1 MKWTYDW
8 LKDYLN
14 TDATAEQIA
23 DTLTRTG
30 LEVEDL
36 IVPVSPIA
44 AKIVECEPLA
54 GSDHLHILKVDDGS
68 GTLRQVVCG
77 APNARVGLISALAV
91 PGCVI
96 EGHEIKSGKL
106 RGVLSDGMM
115 CSGRELGINED
126 HSGIIE
132 LPDNT
137 KIGSDVLNTE
147 TVFDAGITP
156 NRPDYLAVRGIARD
170 LSATGLGEYIA
181 PVDDF
186 PEYGTGSRNVH
197 VETEKCLGYSLCE
210 IRNIKIAPSNN
221 KISSRLRAIGI
232 NPKNAPIDAT
242 NYICYDMGQPMHCFD
257 ADEIQGD
264 ITVRMAKDG
273 EEFTDLFGTK
283 HTLKETD
290 VVIADDAGILAL
302 AGVVGGARGMTT
314 ENTKNIILESAYFNP
329 VSVRKTSKRLGIST
343 DSSYRYER
351 GIDPTL
357 TPRAL
362 ARAANIILEQ
372 CGGEIYGTVAAG
384 EFFNPPAEYG
394 GATEEFWEDWE
405 NIMKN
410 KYVPKIRY
418 TPDIFGKKTGI
429 EMDEVEQHNILFD
442 LGYEIDE
449 DDKSWILTPPSNRV
463 DVEIPENI
471 VSELIRIYGYDNIA
485 KAAVHKPTDSAPH
498 RDYYIDKKRELATRG
513 LNEAKSFGFGN
524 SKIEEMLSDKSIV
537 KIANPIVND
546 MDTARNGL
554 LGNLLGF
561 VAENEKRGFPDL
573 NIFEL
578 GTVFDGEKPDE
589 QHTQICIIR
598 TGNTSPKHWQRRN
611 RPTDIYDVKADLVA
625 LMHGQRFT
633 VSADNAPLWAHPFRY
648 GAIMQGKKKI
658 AEFGELHPSIAHKLK
673 IKTNVNI
680 AIVDDVENLPN
691 ARRPKEPVISEFQPI
706 TRDFAFIVDADF
718 PAEKLV
724 GTAAATDARITDSVV
739 FDAFDMGDGKKSI
752 AFTITI
758 TPTDNM
764 SDEDL
769 QKLQNA
775 VIANVEKKC
784 DAKIRD
790 K

>member
-137 KIGSDVLNTE
+137 KIGSAVLNTE

-186 PEYGTGSRNVH
+186 PEYGTGNRKVH

-210 IRNIKIAPSNN
+210 IHDIKIAPSNS

-524 SKIEEMLSDKSIV
+524 SKIEEMLSDKPIV

-578 GTVFDGEKPDE
+578 GTVFDGDKPDE
-589 QHTQICIIR
+589 QHTQICIVR

-680 AIVDDVENLPN
+680 AVIDDVENLPN
-691 ARRPKEPVISEFQPI
+691 SRRPKEPVISDFQPI

-724 GTAAATDARITDSVV
+724 GTAAATDARITDSIV

-764 SDEDL
+764 SDEEL